1 MPISMISRFNKYRAK
16 FPPRGPVYGHYLTP
30 ERELGTRS
38 RKGRVTARKYRVRVK
53 RIAVT
58 GGIGA
63 GKTAVTDR
71 LVSLGFSVVDA
82 DVAARHVVENG
93 QPAWRALRDAF
104 GTAVLTPEGN
114 IDRKFLADVVFHDT
128 SALRRLNH
136 ITHGY
141 IGEELE
147 AGVRAATGEVVFVA
161 IPLFRTEHRTQLGLD
176 EVWAVLASP
185 DTEIHRLTTLRGFD
199 ADDARAR
206 LGSQRSN
213 DELAAL
219 ADRVLWNEGTLEE
232 LYGQVDEA
240 LGDLVSL

>member
-1 MPISMISRFNKYRAK
+1 M
-16 FPPRGPVYGHYLTP
+16 
-30 ERELGTRS
+30 
-38 RKGRVTARKYRVRVK
+38 K

-71 LVSLGFSVVDA
+71 LSSLGFSVIDA
-82 DVAARHVVENG
+82 DVAARHVVEQG

-128 SALRRLNH
+128 SALRRLNL

-141 IGEELE
+141 IGGELD
-147 AGVRAATGEVVFVA
+147 AGLRAATGDVAFVA
-161 IPLFRTEHRTQLGLD
+161 IPLFRDEHRAALGLD

-185 DTEIHRLTTLRGFD
+185 DIEIHRLTSLRGF
-199 ADDARAR
+199 AVEDARAR
-206 LGSQRSN
+206 LAAQQSN

-219 ADRVLWNEGTLEE
+219 ADRVIWNEGTLEE
-232 LYGQVDEA
+232 LNEQVDVA
-240 LGDLVSL
+240 LGNVVSQ

>member
-1 MPISMISRFNKYRAK
+1 
-16 FPPRGPVYGHYLTP
+16 
-30 ERELGTRS
+30 
-38 RKGRVTARKYRVRVK
+38 VK

-71 LVSLGFSVVDA
+71 LSTLGFSVIDA
-82 DVAARHVVENG
+82 DVAARHVVEQG

-128 SALRRLNH
+128 SALRRLNL

-141 IGEELE
+141 IGGELD
-147 AGVRAATGEVVFVA
+147 AGLRAAMGDVAFVA
-161 IPLFRTEHRTQLGLD
+161 IPLFRDEHRAALGLD

-185 DTEIHRLTTLRGFD
+185 DIEIHRLTSLRGF
-199 ADDARAR
+199 AVEDARAR
-206 LGSQRSN
+206 LAAQQSN
-213 DELAAL
+213 EELAAL
-219 ADRVLWNEGTLEE
+219 ADRVIWNEGTLEE
-232 LYGQVDEA
+232 LNEQVDVA
-240 LGDLVSL
+240 LGNVVSQ